1 MTRSSI
7 KEEQQL
13 LEEIYAAGQ
22 CRPAAKRPGVRRVG
36 IFFVVQG
43 KPFIDSTPVTEAES
57 YEHFKIHG
65 LDHYQYWEQLQRIKA
80 VPSDVEY
87 DEVPRGRVVYD
98 VSVRKYTL
106 FLDRCILKDKKQVSR
121 IMASMNLPD
130 NTHTSTDSHYRCP
143 ACLHKAGREE

>member
-22 CRPAAKRPGVRRVG
+22 CRPAAKQSGVRRVG

-43 KPFIDSTPVTEAES
+43 KPFIDSTPVIEAES

-65 LDHYQYWEQLQRIKA
+65 LDR
-80 VPSDVEY
+80 
-87 DEVPRGRVVYD
+87 
-98 VSVRKYTL
+98 
-106 FLDRCILKDKKQVSR
+106 
-121 IMASMNLPD
+121 ASMNLPD

-143 ACLHKAGREE
+143 ACLHKAGLEE

>member
-22 CRPAAKRPGVRRVG
+22 CRPAAKRSGVRRVG

-65 LDHYQYWEQLQRIKA
+65 LDHYQYWEQLQQIKA

-87 DEVPRGRVVYD
+87 DEVPRVGSSMT
-98 VSVRKYTL
+98 SVPASTPCSWIAASSRTRS
-106 FLDRCILKDKKQVSR
+106 RCL
-121 IMASMNLPD
+121 ASW
-130 NTHTSTDSHYRCP
+130 R
-143 ACLHKAGREE
+143 R